1 MAFETADKYDIVK
14 ILGVDADALDSHLTY
29 RGGAVT
35 SELVTAVLL
44 QVAAFKAIPN
54 DAVEIFP
61 TNSNFG
67 VRYTP
72 NELRENIKTEIRNLL
87 SFSPIGFGAT
97 RLLRS

>member
-1 MAFETADKYDIVK
+1 MVFETADKYDIVK
-14 ILGVDADALDSHLTY
+14 ILGVDADLLDSHLTY

-35 SELVTAVLL
+35 NDLIAAVLV
-44 QVAAFKAIPN
+44 QITAYKAIPN

-72 NELRENIKTEIRNLL
+72 NQLRESIRTEIRNLL
-87 SFSPIGFGAT
+87 SFNPIGFEAI
-97 RLLRS
+97 RLVRS